1 VRRYN
6 RFGGG
11 TGNPSPTVGKSGCGP
26 SGTPVPTMNCR
37 RYECRIGLQ
46 AAAAPCL
53 SRWERWLAV
62 RRDGEGLHLPANYG
76 ILSFFHCLCP
86 LSQKSKIF
94 ASSPGGG
101 AKRGAVE
108 KLVADRRGRR
118 SLQCFFGVRW
128 SGPSGTPVP
137 TVFFRGCGGADR
149 RGRRS
154 LQCFFVGAVER
165 TVGDAGPYNVFSWVR
180 GNL

>member
-1 VRRYN
+1 MVRRYN

-101 AKRGAVE
+101 AKRGAE
-108 KLVADRRGRR
+108 AELVADRRGRR
-118 SLQCFFGVRW
+118 SLQCFFG
-128 SGPSGTPVP
+128 
-137 TVFFRGCGGADR
+137 
-149 RGRRS
+149 
-154 LQCFFVGAVER
+154 GAVER
-165 TVGDAGPYNVFSWVR
+165 TVGDAGPYNGFR
-180 GNL
+180 GCGGTDRRGRRSLQRIFEGAGEFIVCNS

>member
-1 VRRYN
+1 MVRRYN

-76 ILSFFHCLCP
+76 ILSFFSLP
-86 LSQKSKIF
+86 LPSQSKIKDF
-94 ASSPGGG
+94 CQLPRWGSQAGCGGEIG
-101 AKRGAVE
+101 
-108 KLVADRRGRR
+108 
-118 SLQCFFGVRW
+118 C
-128 SGPSGTPVP
+128 GPSGTPVP
-137 TVFFRGCGGADR
+137 TMFFGGCGGVAI
-149 RGRRS
+149 
-154 LQCFFVGAVER
+154 
-165 TVGDAGPYNVFSWVR
+165 GDADPLAPVGSS
-180 GNL
+180 G